1 MIIRQTRYNYPLV
14 EGDMGGVKV
23 STGARRSDKHAQAG
37 GLTCI
42 KADHYRITF
51 DRPVALAA

>member
-1 MIIRQTRYNYPLV
+1 
-14 EGDMGGVKV
+14 MGGVKV